1 MQIGQVYIARKD
13 IEGRTINGQVDNT
26 VHTGQATDPITC
38 TNHCCYDGT
47 LTIASLGEHNLD
59 NEEAPFGGEVSGSLP
74 NLRSQHGAP
83 QQPSKLRKKLDHAWR
98 CESETPRPSKYST
111 PEWVQ
116 VSRKNFEI
124 PEKKVNI
131 TTRGRR
137 TWPQGGV
144 RVDVEPVQ
152 GTGNLSGLI
161 AASWQDA
168 TASSSHDKGRMKL
181 EFLFDSLATELR
193 RASVANCT
201 VTQDTVFVR
210 FVGAAHIDRIAGEST
225 GEPLQLR
232 LPWDV
237 WIAHA
242 TNQRKGRVYK
252 TREGGVSR
260 SHSAVVLVATIFN
273 VVLSNSKQHE
283 ALAVLAGHRF
293 LVADEDSTI
302 RYFRQHAVRRHV
314 AVSLGF
320 ISHDISASS
329 PVGLANP

>member
-1 MQIGQVYIARKD
+1 M
-13 IEGRTINGQVDNT
+13 
-26 VHTGQATDPITC
+26 
-38 TNHCCYDGT
+38 
-47 LTIASLGEHNLD
+47 
-59 NEEAPFGGEVSGSLP
+59 
-74 NLRSQHGAP
+74 
-83 QQPSKLRKKLDHAWR
+83 
-98 CESETPRPSKYST
+98 
-111 PEWVQ
+111 
-116 VSRKNFEI
+116 SRKNFEI

-193 RASVANCT
+193 RASVANRT

-210 FVGAAHIDRIAGEST
+210 FVGAAHTDRIAVEST

-252 TREGGVSR
+252 TREGGISR
-260 SHSAVVLVATIFN
+260 SHSAVVLVATTIH
-273 VVLSNSKQHE
+273 VVRPNSKQHG
-283 ALAVLAGHRF
+283 ALAVLAGQRF
-293 LVADEDSTI
+293 LVEDEDSTI
-302 RYFRQHAVRRHV
+302 RQFRQHAVRRHV

-320 ISHDISASS
+320 LAMQTLDKHSGPCFVQLVYWYCVCTKALMRQEKETTKTQQRPSRSEREHQPSVVISSAPAWFRRSRLQVQAHRGKS
-329 PVGLANP
+329 TRP

>member
-1 MQIGQVYIARKD
+1 M
-13 IEGRTINGQVDNT
+13 
-26 VHTGQATDPITC
+26 
-38 TNHCCYDGT
+38 
-47 LTIASLGEHNLD
+47 S
-59 NEEAPFGGEVSGSLP
+59 
-74 NLRSQHGAP
+74 
-83 QQPSKLRKKLDHAWR
+83 RKK
-98 CESETPRPSKYST
+98 
-111 PEWVQ
+111 
-116 VSRKNFEI
+116 FEI

-137 TWPQGGV
+137 TGPQGGV
-144 RVDVEPVQ
+144 REDVEPVQ

-193 RASVANCT
+193 QASVANRT

-260 SHSAVVLVATIFN
+260 SHSAVVLVATTIH
-273 VVLSNSKQHE
+273 VVRPNSKQHGT
-283 ALAVLAGHRF
+283 LAVLAGHRF

-302 RYFRQHAVRRHV
+302 RQFRQHAVRRHV

-320 ISHDISASS
+320 IPHDIFASS
-329 PVGLANP
+329 PAGLANPRQAQRALLRSASVLVLRLHQSTDETRKRDDEDATTAVKVGAGASGQYSYQHSTYIISSSKMDS